1 MPVLPGAEPFDH
13 QGGPIGVLLCH
24 GFTGSPASMRPWG
37 ERLAAEGFTVLAP
50 RWPGHGTSWKE
61 MSITRWDD
69 WLAAADR
76 SLQDI
81 RKRCETVAV
90 GGLSMGAALALR
102 LAEIRPKDVDALVLV
117 NPSVHTERKDVRY
130 AVPVLKYVIPALGGI
145 KNDIK
150 KPGQDE
156 VAYDRVPLKS
166 LASLTVGWKQIKADI
181 DRITAPAL
189 IFNSD
194 VDHVVELSNTD
205 WLAERLP
212 TVEVRRLPN
221 SYHVATLDND
231 ADLIFDGSIEFVR
244 SVAKGSTNAPA
255 SS

>member
-24 GFTGSPASMRPWG
+24 GFTGSPASMRPWA
-37 ERLAAEGFTVLAP
+37 ERLAAEGFTVSAP

-76 SLQDI
+76 ALQDI
-81 RKRCETVAV
+81 RKRCDTVVV
-90 GGLSMGAALALR
+90 GGLSMGGSLALR
-102 LAEIRPKDVDALVLV
+102 LAETRPADVDAVVLV
-117 NPSVHTERKDVRY
+117 NPAVHSDRKDVNY
-130 AVPVLKYVIPALGGI
+130 LVPVAKFVVPALKGI

-156 VAYDRVPLKS
+156 VAYDRVPLKP
-166 LASLTVGWKQIKADI
+166 LASLVAGWKQIKADI
-181 DRITAPAL
+181 GKVTAPVL

-194 VDHVVELSNTD
+194 EDHVVELSNTD
-205 WLAERLP
+205 WLAENLAK
-212 TVEVRRLPN
+212 VEVRRLPN

-231 ADLIFDGSIEFVR
+231 ADMIFDGSIEFVQ
-244 SVAKGSTNAPA
+244 SVASGSTSTPA
-255 SS
+255 EG